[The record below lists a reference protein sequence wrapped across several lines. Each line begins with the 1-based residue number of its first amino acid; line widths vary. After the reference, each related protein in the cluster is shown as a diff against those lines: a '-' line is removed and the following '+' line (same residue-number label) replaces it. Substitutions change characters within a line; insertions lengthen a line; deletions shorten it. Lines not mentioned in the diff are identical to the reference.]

1 MDNKKFYK
9 ILDKIEK
16 PARYVGKE
24 KNSVVKNKDE
34 VDIRFAFSFPDTY
47 EIGMSHL
54 GLQILYNL
62 INALP
67 YAWCERVFAPNYDFE
82 ELMRK
87 EELRLFSIESRS
99 DISEFDFFGF
109 TLQYEMSYTNI
120 LNMLNLA
127 NIPYYSKDRDDNYP
141 IIVAGGPCAYNVE
154 PIADFVDVVQVGE
167 GEEMMVEFLEIY
179 RRHKNSSSYSKHEF
193 LLDVARNVKGIYVPS
208 FYDVY
213 YNDDGTFKRI
223 SPKYEGIP
231 TVIKKRI
238 VEDFDES
245 FYPEKLIVP
254 NIEVVHSRIMLEIFR
269 GCTRGCRFCQAGM
282 LYRPIRERSKEKLKD
297 ISKIMYKNSGFEEIS
312 LVSLSSSDYSDINGL
327 IDELNAIH
335 EVEKTSISLPSLRLD
350 GFSLDTAEKVQKVKK
365 SGMTFAP
372 EAGSQRMRD
381 VINKGVTSNDLE
393 DTMTKIFSSNYQRVK
408 LYSMIGLPYE
418 RYEDLDEIRNLG
430 YTALNIYR
438 DTHNG
443 KLNARTSISL
453 SSSHFVPKPFTPF
466 QWFGQNTLE
475 QMKQKQYYIKDSIKN
490 KNISFSYHD
499 PYTSRIEA
507 VLARGDRKMSK
518 AILRAYELGCKLDGW
533 SEFFKYDKWVQAFE
547 ETGLDMDFY
556 ATRDRDYD
564 EVFPWDH
571 IDCGVDKNYLIRENE
586 KAKNATLTR
595 DCRYGCTGCKVNTD
609 IAVGLCG

>member
-167 GEEMMVEFLEIY
+167 GEEMMLEFLEIY

-282 LYRPIRERSKEKLKD
+282 LYRPIRERSKEKLKE

-571 IDCGVDKNYLIRENE
+571 IDCGVDKKYLIRENE

>member
-238 VEDFDES
+238 VEDFDKS

-282 LYRPIRERSKEKLKD
+282 LYRPIRERSKEKLKE

-327 IDELNAIH
+327 IDELNEIH

>member
-87 EELRLFSIESRS
+87 EELKLFSIESRS

-179 RRHKNSSSYSKHEF
+179 RHHKKSSSYSKHEF

-282 LYRPIRERSKEKLKD
+282 LYRPIRERSKEKLKE

-327 IDELNAIH
+327 IDELNEIH

-507 VLARGDRKMSK
+507 VLAR
-518 AILRAYELGCKLDGW
+518 
-533 SEFFKYDKWVQAFE
+533 
-547 ETGLDMDFY
+547 
-556 ATRDRDYD
+556 
-564 EVFPWDH
+564 
-571 IDCGVDKNYLIRENE
+571 
-586 KAKNATLTR
+586 
-595 DCRYGCTGCKVNTD
+595 
-609 IAVGLCG
+609 

>member
-1 MDNKKFYK
+1 
-9 ILDKIEK
+9 
-16 PARYVGKE
+16 
-24 KNSVVKNKDE
+24 
-34 VDIRFAFSFPDTY
+34 
-47 EIGMSHL
+47 
-54 GLQILYNL
+54 
-62 INALP
+62 
-67 YAWCERVFAPNYDFE
+67 
-82 ELMRK
+82 MRK
-87 EELRLFSIESRS
+87 EDLRLFSTESRS

-238 VEDFDES
+238 VEDFDKS

-282 LYRPIRERSKEKLKD
+282 LYRPIRERSKEKLKE

-327 IDELNAIH
+327 IDELNEIH

-418 RYEDLDEIRNLG
+418 TYEDLDEIKNLG

-466 QWFGQNTLE
+466 QWFGQNTIE
-475 QMKQKQYYIKDSIKN
+475 QMKQKQYYIKDNIKN

-507 VLARGDRKMSK
+507 VLARGDRRMSK
-518 AILRAYELGCKLDGW
+518 SILRAYELGCKLDGW

>member
-238 VEDFDES
+238 VEDFDKS

-282 LYRPIRERSKEKLKD
+282 LYRPIRERSKEKLKE

-327 IDELNAIH
+327 IDELNEIH

-350 GFSLDTAEKVQKVKK
+350 GFSLDIAEKVQKVKK

-490 KNISFSYHD
+490 KSISFSYHD

-595 DCRYGCTGCKVNTD
+595 DCRYGCTGCKVNAD

>member
-282 LYRPIRERSKEKLKD
+282 LYRPIRERSKEKLKE

-327 IDELNAIH
+327 IDELNEIH

-595 DCRYGCTGCKVNTD
+595 DCRYGCTGCKVNAD

>member
-238 VEDFDES
+238 VEDFDKS

-282 LYRPIRERSKEKLKD
+282 LYRPIRERSKEKLKE

-327 IDELNAIH
+327 IDELNEIH

-595 DCRYGCTGCKVNTD
+595 DCRYGCTGCKVNAD

>member
-238 VEDFDES
+238 VEDFDKS

-282 LYRPIRERSKEKLKD
+282 LYRPIRERSKEKLKE

-327 IDELNAIH
+327 IDELNEIH

-564 EVFPWDH
+564 EIFPWDH